1 MPKLIDY
8 YFTPIS
14 PYTYLGHERF
24 LEIAAR
30 HGATIAVKPVDYGRI
45 FPVSGGLPLKQ
56 RAPQRQTYR
65 LIELERWSKH
75 LGKAFNVKPKFFPV
89 SPDMAAKWIIAA
101 QARGDADALR
111 IDADALRL
119 AGALLRA
126 VWAEERDIS
135 DRATLASIATEQR
148 LDPALLAAGAASPDA
163 ASRYDALTQE
173 AIERQIFGA
182 PTYVYRGEPFWGQDR
197 LDFLDRALAK

>member
-8 YFTPIS
+8 YFTPVS
-14 PYTYLGHERF
+14 PWTYLGHERL

-30 HGATIAVKPVDYGRI
+30 HGATITAKPVDYGRV

-56 RAPQRQTYR
+56 RAVQRQAYR
-65 LIELERWSKH
+65 LVELERWSKH
-75 LGKAFNVKPKFFPV
+75 LGQKLNIAPKFFPV
-89 SPDMAAKWIIAA
+89 PADLPAKWIIAA
-101 QARGDADALR
+101 QTRGDG
-111 IDADALRL
+111 DALRL

-135 DRATLASIATEQR
+135 DAGTIAAIAAEQG
-148 LDPALLAAGAASPDA
+148 LDADRLAAAAASPDA

-173 AIERQIFGA
+173 AIDRQIFGA
-182 PTYVYRGEPFWGQDR
+182 PTYVYRDEPFWGQDR

>member
-8 YFTPIS
+8 YFTPVS
-14 PYTYLGHERF
+14 PYTYLGHER
-24 LEIAAR
+24 LREIAAR

-56 RAPQRQTYR
+56 RSPQRQAYR
-65 LIELERWSKH
+65 LIELERWAKH
-75 LGKAFNVKPKFFPV
+75 LGKALNVKPKFFPV
-89 SPDMAAKWIIAA
+89 SADAAARWILAA
-101 QARGDADALR
+101 QARRDAGADA
-111 IDADALRL
+111 ARL

-135 DRATLASIATEQR
+135 DAPTLASIAIEQR
-148 LDPALLAAGAASPDA
+148 LDPAMLAAGAAAPDA

-173 AIERQIFGA
+173 AIDRRIFGA
-182 PTYVYRGEPFWGQDR
+182 PTYFYRDEPFWGQDR

>member
-30 HGATIAVKPVDYGRI
+30 HGATVGVKPVDYGRI

-56 RAPQRQTYR
+56 RAPQRQAYR
-65 LIELERWSKH
+65 LFELERWSKH
-75 LGKAFNVKPKFFPV
+75 LGKALNVKPKFFPV
-89 SPDMAAKWIIAA
+89 SPDAPAKWIIAA
-101 QARGDADALR
+101 QAHDT
-111 IDADALRL
+111 ADALRL

-135 DRATLASIATEQR
+135 DEATLASIATGER
-148 LDPALLAAGAASPDA
+148 LDPASLAARAATPDT

-173 AIERQIFGA
+173 AIDRQIFGA
-182 PTYVYRGEPFWGQDR
+182 PTYVYRDEPFWGQDR

>member
-1 MPKLIDY
+1 MAKLVDY
-8 YFTPIS
+8 YFTPVS

-30 HGATIAVKPVDYGRI
+30 HGATIAIKPVDYGRI

-56 RAPQRQTYR
+56 RAPQRQAYR

-75 LGKAFNVKPKFFPV
+75 LGKALNVKPKFFPV
-89 SPDMAAKWIIAA
+89 SADMAARWIIAA
-101 QARGDADALR
+101 QAGHGDADALR
-111 IDADALRL
+111 LT
-119 AGALLRA
+119 GALLRA

-135 DRATLASIATEQR
+135 DQPTLASIAAGEQ
-148 LDPALLAAGAASPDA
+148 LDPARLAGGAASPDSA
-163 ASRYDALTQE
+163 ARYDALTQE
-173 AIERQIFGA
+173 AIDRQIFGA
-182 PTYVYRGEPFWGQDR
+182 PTYVYRDEPFWGQDR